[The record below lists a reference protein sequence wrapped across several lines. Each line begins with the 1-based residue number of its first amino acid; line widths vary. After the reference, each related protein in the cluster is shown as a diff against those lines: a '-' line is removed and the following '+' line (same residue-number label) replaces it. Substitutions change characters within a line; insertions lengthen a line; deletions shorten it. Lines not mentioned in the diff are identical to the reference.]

1 MLNAILASLS
11 HLEDEIREAAKVRR
25 RATEAAEDP
34 NPNPHPHPHPTPTPN
49 PSLNAA
55 QGADV
60 ALRALLQQSQDAQ
73 LEL

>member
-34 NPNPHPHPHPTPTPN
+34 NPNPNPHPHPTPTPN

>member
-1 MLNAILASLS
+1 VLNAILASLS

-34 NPNPHPHPHPTPTPN
+34 NPNPNPHPHPTPTPN